1 MYAITSTKDY
11 SSSHEKICR
20 RSITS
25 EEFYIRW
32 LILFIEPPI
41 RFISTDLYRFV
52 KQIFNAISREV
63 IYYVSKKS
71 NNRVQLIDVFYIIT
85 VLLYGI

>member
-11 SSSHEKICR
+11 SSSHEKTCR

-32 LILFIEPPI
+32 LILFIELPI
-41 RFISTDLYRFV
+41 RFISTDIVLLNKFL
-52 KQIFNAISREV
+52 ISREV

-71 NNRVQLIDVFYIIT
+71 IIEYNRLMFFT
-85 VLLYGI
+85 